1 METLSK
7 LSSQQLTQYKAENDT
22 NYHPLESLSSAAP
35 YDPKLTRASTNRVF
49 SEVYKVIDSSD
60 VIIYVLDAR
69 DPMSTRSKHIEEYLM
84 LPENEHRNLI
94 YVLNKCDLVPIW
106 AVRSY
111 IQLLS

>member
-1 METLSK
+1 VL
-7 LSSQQLTQYKAENDT
+7 
-22 NYHPLESLSSAAP
+22 P

-49 SEVYKVIDSSD
+49 GEVYKVIDSSD
-60 VIIYVLDAR
+60 VIIYVMDAR

-111 IQLLS
+111 I